1 MGGTDSRTAD
11 AARDGGKNENRI
23 EARLYACKL
32 GIYPVFGRTTQEAT
46 TWIAT
51 SAFA

>member
-1 MGGTDSRTAD
+1 MDGTDSRTAD

-32 GIYPVFGRTTQEAT
+32 GIYPVVRQTIQEAT
-46 TWIAT
+46 N
-51 SAFA
+51 